1 MHMAHK
7 DPVRRK
13 EYHAKYMKEV
23 WYPKNKAK
31 HISYVRRNKD
41 LVTDFIEQ
49 YKKAGSCID
58 CGLPGREF
66 PYVLDF
72 DHIDG
77 QALKKFN
84 IGSWSRSVLS
94 IKAIEREIQKCE
106 LVCANCH
113 RKRTF
118 SRKKSGLI

>member
-1 MHMAHK
+1 MAHK

-23 WYPKNKAK
+23 WYPKNKEK
-31 HISYVRRNKD
+31 HISYVRRNKRR
-41 LVTDFIEQ
+41 VTEFIEQ
-49 YKKAGSCID
+49 YKRAHSCVD
-58 CGLPGREF
+58 CGFSGREF

-72 DHIDG
+72 DHVDSSVV
-77 QALKKFN
+77 KKFN
-84 IGSWSRSVLS
+84 VGSWSHSVLS
-94 IKAIEREIQKCE
+94 IEAIQEEIKKCE

-118 SRKKSGLI
+118 SEKRRLKSL

>member
-1 MHMAHK
+1 MAHK

-23 WYPKNKAK
+23 WYPKNKEK
-31 HISYVRRNKD
+31 HISYVRRNKNR
-41 LVTDFIEQ
+41 VAEFIEE
-49 YKKAGSCID
+49 YKRARSCVD
-58 CGLPGREF
+58 CGFSGRDF

-72 DHIDG
+72 DHVDNS
-77 QALKKFN
+77 AVKKFN
-84 IGSWSRSVLS
+84 IGSWSHTVLS
-94 IKAIEREIQKCE
+94 IEAIKREIEKCE

-118 SRKKSGLI
+118 SEKPRSK

>member
-1 MHMAHK
+1 MAIK
-7 DPVRRK
+7 DPRRRK

-31 HISYVRRNKD
+31 HISYVRRNKNR
-41 LVTDFIEQ
+41 VAQFIEQ
-49 YKKAGSCID
+49 YKRMHSCID
-58 CGLPGREF
+58 CGFPGKEF

-72 DHIDG
+72 DHMGSAI
-77 QALKKFN
+77 KKFN
-84 IGSWSRSVLS
+84 IGSWSHTVLS
-94 IKAIEREIQKCE
+94 IGAIEREIEKCQ

-118 SRKKSGLI
+118 SKKLKR

>member
-1 MHMAHK
+1 MAHK

-23 WYPKNKAK
+23 WYPKNKEK
-31 HISYVRRNKD
+31 HISYVRRNKRR
-41 LVTDFIEQ
+41 VTEFIEQ
-49 YKKAGSCID
+49 YKRALSCID
-58 CGLPGREF
+58 CGFSGKEF

-72 DHIDG
+72 DHVDSS
-77 QALKKFN
+77 AVKKFN
-84 IGSWSRSVLS
+84 VGSWSHSVLS
-94 IKAIEREIQKCE
+94 IEAIKQEIMKCE

-118 SRKKSGLI
+118 SNKAQPR

>member
-1 MHMAHK
+1 MAHK
-7 DPVRRK
+7 DPERRK

-23 WYPKNKAK
+23 WYPKNREK

-41 LVTDFIEQ
+41 RVIEFIEQ
-49 YKKAGSCID
+49 YKRARSCVD
-58 CGLPGREF
+58 CGFLGKDF

-72 DHIDG
+72 DHIDISSS
-77 QALKKFN
+77 KKFN
-84 IGSWSRSVLS
+84 IGSWSRAVLS
-94 IKAIEREIQKCE
+94 IEAIELEIKKCE

-118 SRKKSGLI
+118 SKIQEH

>member
-1 MHMAHK
+1 MAHK

-23 WYPKNKAK
+23 WYPKNKEK
-31 HISYVRRNKD
+31 HISYVRRNKRR
-41 LVTDFIEQ
+41 VTEFIEQ
-49 YKKAGSCID
+49 YKRARSCVD
-58 CGLPGREF
+58 CGFSGREF

-72 DHIDG
+72 DHIDSSVV
-77 QALKKFN
+77 KKFN
-84 IGSWSRSVLS
+84 VGSWSHSVLS
-94 IKAIEREIQKCE
+94 IEAIKREIEKCE

-118 SRKKSGLI
+118 SEKRRLKSL